1 VREGEEVVEGRR
13 GRLPGAGALVEAG
26 QREHGVGDVGLELDH
41 LAVGGDRLLCVGERL
56 VVDVAHRV
64 EQADL
69 EVAIGGAVG
78 VLAVDLDELGPLLG
92 GEVALGELV
101 VGIVAALGDP
111 RAPGLGLRRCSDR
124 RRG

>member
-1 VREGEEVVEGRR
+1 V
-13 GRLPGAGALVEAG
+13 
-26 QREHGVGDVGLELDH
+26 LD
-41 LAVGGDRLLCVGERL
+41 VGERL

-78 VLAVDLDELGPLLG
+78 VLAVGLDQLGPALA
-92 GEVALGELV
+92 GEVLLGELV
-101 VGIVAALGDP
+101 VGVVAALGDP
-111 RAPGLGLRRCSDR
+111 RAPGLSLGCCSGR